1 MYIVNNV
8 QPKEAN
14 GFPASLTI
22 NLELKVDLALLRKQK
37 RALAGIIEGASVSYE
52 QEEAADGMLHLLS
65 LIQSSILAQG
75 LATEED
81 IFPPLPQL
89 FSDEPLVVLPCL

>member
-1 MYIVNNV
+1 MYIANNI
-8 QPKEAN
+8 QPKEVN

-22 NLELKVDLALLRKQK
+22 NLELKVDLALLRKQN
-37 RALAGIIEGASVSYE
+37 RALADIIEGASVSYE
-52 QEEAADGMLHLLS
+52 QEEVAEEILHLLKQ
-65 LIQSSILAQG
+65 IQSSILAQG

-89 FSDEPLVVLPCL
+89 FSRETMEFDRAA